1 MPLNTTQDF
10 NLKEVLMKISKKGF
24 CRVFLEGG
32 LTLTSNFLSK
42 SLVNKLILF
51 ISNKNIGKNG
61 SNNFKNTMNLFLK
74 NKKPIS
80 YKVNLFYDRLI
91 SYKIK

>member
-1 MPLNTTQDF
+1 MDIA
-10 NLKEVLMKISKKGF
+10 KISKKGF
-24 CRVFLEGG
+24 SRVFLEAG
-32 LTLTSNFLSK
+32 LNLTNSFLSK
-42 SLVNKLILF
+42 GLVNQLILF
-51 ISNKNIGKNG
+51 ISNKIIGKNG